1 VDARTDPEIPIAL
14 NRSLDRVQRRWILAA
29 LMMTMMLA
37 AMDTTIVS
45 TAIPQI
51 VGDLG
56 GFALFSWVFSI
67 YLLAQTV
74 TIPVYGKLADVFGR
88 KPVLIIGT
96 VIFLA
101 GSMASALAWNMST
114 LIVFRGLQGLG
125 AGSIMATVYTLA
137 GDLYSVRERAHIEG
151 WLSSVWG
158 VAAIVGPTLG
168 GAFAEYASWRWIFL
182 INLPVGVV
190 AITLMARFLHE
201 RPEHH
206 HHTIDYAGSGLMLLA
221 GSALIFALLQGGQA
235 WPWLSAPGIVAFAV
249 ASVLIGATAWVERRA
264 AEPILPRWLWRH
276 RVLAGANLAM
286 VGMGLVLMGPNT
298 YLPTF
303 GQSVLGLG
311 AIAAGLVLASMSI
324 GWPLASSWSG
334 RLYLRIG
341 FRDTALCGA
350 VLVVLA
356 AFGFLALPF
365 PGSVWP
371 VLLDQLLL
379 GAGFGLLSTPLLVGV
394 QSTVTWRDRGV
405 VTGANIFSR
414 YLGQS
419 LGAAIFGAIF
429 NSAMA
434 RELARAPVA
443 LRPHLPHD
451 INAVIGALHSQE
463 LPGTAERYLRRAMY
477 TATHH
482 VYVGLA
488 VVALVTLAIVLLTPR
503 RFPVAR
509 EAAGVSDGDID
520 RRVVGSVDCASEL
533 R

>member
-1 VDARTDPEIPIAL
+1 MKTSAPIAQTPPDA
-14 NRSLDRVQRRWILAA
+14 LDKVQRRWILAA

-74 TIPVYGKLADVFGR
+74 TIPIYGKLADIFGR
-88 KPVLIIGT
+88 KPILIVGT
-96 VIFLA
+96 LIFLA
-101 GSMASALAWNMST
+101 GSVASAFAWSMVT

-125 AGSIMATVYTLA
+125 AGSIMATVNTLA
-137 GDLYSVRERAHIEG
+137 GDLYSVRERARIEG

-182 INLPVGVV
+182 INLPVGAV
-190 AITLMARFLHE
+190 ALTLMVRYLHE
-201 RPEHH
+201 QAPHH
-206 HHTIDYAGSGLMLLA
+206 RHSIDYLGAALMLLA
-221 GSALIFALLQGGQA
+221 GGTLIFGLLQGGQA
-235 WPWLSAPGIVAFAV
+235 WPWFSAPTVAVLAV
-249 ASVLIGATAWVERRA
+249 AVLLVAATVWRERSAR
-264 AEPILPRWLWRH
+264 EPIMPSWLWRH
-276 RVLAGANLAM
+276 RVLAGSNLAM
-286 VGMGLVLMGPNT
+286 VGMGLVMMGPNT

-311 AIAAGLVLASMSI
+311 AIAAGFLLASMSI
-324 GWPLASSWSG
+324 GWPVASSLSG

-341 FRDTALCGA
+341 FRDTALSGG
-350 VLVVLA
+350 VLMVLA
-356 AFGFLALPF
+356 AIGFLLVPY
-365 PGSVWP
+365 PGSLFP
-371 VLLDQLLL
+371 LLIDQMLL

-419 LGAAIFGAIF
+419 LGAALFGAVF
-429 NSAMA
+429 NNAMA
-434 RELARAPVA
+434 HQLSSAPSS
-443 LRPHLPHD
+443 LRGSLPRNVD
-451 INAVIGALHSQE
+451 SVIGALEGHR
-463 LPGTAERYLRRAMY
+463 LAGAADDYLRRAMY
-477 TATHH
+477 AATHH
-482 VYVGLA
+482 VYAGAVIVALLTVA
-488 VVALVTLAIVLLTPR
+488 VVLLAPR
-503 RFPVAR
+503 HFPVAEELG
-509 EAAGVSDGDID
+509 EAAVEEQPA
-520 RRVVGSVDCASEL
+520 GSRL
-533 R
+533 

>member
-1 VDARTDPEIPIAL
+1 MPSSTPPPTSVNIQVDRTE
-14 NRSLDRVQRRWILAA
+14 RRWILAA

-74 TIPVYGKLADVFGR
+74 TIPIYGKLADVFGR
-88 KPVLIIGT
+88 KPILIVGT

-101 GSMASALAWNMST
+101 GSVASAFSWNMLS
-114 LIVFRGLQGLG
+114 LIAFRGLQGLG

-158 VAAIVGPTLG
+158 ISAIVGPTLG
-168 GAFAEYASWRWIFL
+168 GVFVEYASWRWIFF
-182 INLPVGVV
+182 INLPVGAV
-190 AITLMARFLHE
+190 ALALMARFLHE
-201 RPEHH
+201 QPRHKRHE
-206 HHTIDYAGSGLMLLA
+206 IDYAGAGAMLVA

-235 WPWLSAPGIVAFAV
+235 WPWFSAPSATSFGIALL
-249 ASVLIGATAWVERRA
+249 LIGAAIRAERRA
-264 AEPILPRWLWRH
+264 AEPVMPRWLWRH
-276 RVLAGANLAM
+276 RVITGANLSM
-286 VGMGLVLMGPNT
+286 VGMGLVMMGPNT

-311 AIAAGLVLASMSI
+311 PIAAGLMLASMSI

-334 RLYLRIG
+334 RLYLRFG
-341 FRDTALCGA
+341 FRDTALGGA

-356 AFGFLALPF
+356 AAGFLFRPF
-365 PGSVWP
+365 PDSAWP
-371 VLLDQLLL
+371 IMIDQVLL
-379 GAGFGLLSTPLLVGV
+379 GAGFGLLSTPILVGV
-394 QSTVTWRDRGV
+394 QNTVTYRDRGV

-419 LGAAIFGAIF
+419 LGAALFGAVF
-429 NSAMA
+429 NNAM
-434 RELARAPVA
+434 RSELAHAPEA
-443 LRPHLPHD
+443 LRAGLPTD
-451 INAVIGALHSQE
+451 INAVISALQGSALHSQE
-463 LPGTAERYLRRAMY
+463 VQQTADRYLRQAIA
-477 TATHH
+477 TATEH
-482 VYVGLA
+482 VYAGMA
-488 VVALVTLAIVLLTPR
+488 VVALITVGIVLLTPR
-503 RFPVAR
+503 KFP
-509 EAAGVSDGDID
+509 D
-520 RRVVGSVDCASEL
+520 ASEGSSAGEPETGGHA
-533 R
+533 

>member
-1 VDARTDPEIPIAL
+1 ML
-14 NRSLDRVQRRWILAA
+14 NSAAIDKVQRRWILSA

-74 TIPVYGKLADVFGR
+74 TIPIYGKLADVFGR
-88 KPVLIIGT
+88 KPVLIVGT
-96 VIFLA
+96 LIFLT
-101 GSMASALAWNMST
+101 GSVASAFAWNMVT

-125 AGSIMATVYTLA
+125 AGSIMATVNTLA

-158 VAAIVGPTLG
+158 IAAIVGPTLG

-182 INLPVGVV
+182 INLPVGATAMVLV
-190 AITLMARFLHE
+190 ARFLHE
-201 RPEHH
+201 DPQHH
-206 HHTIDYAGSGLMLLA
+206 RHSIDYVGAGLMLLA
-221 GSALIFALLQGGQA
+221 GSTLIFALLQGGQA
-235 WPWLSAPGIVAFAV
+235 WAWLSPQSVVVFGVA
-249 ASVLIGATAWVERRA
+249 VLLAGATIRIERRA
-264 AEPILPRWLWRH
+264 AEPIMPGWLWRD
-276 RVLAGANLAM
+276 RVLAGANLSM
-286 VGMGLVLMGPNT
+286 VGMGLVMMGPNT

-324 GWPLASSWSG
+324 GWPIASSWSG

-341 FRDTALCGA
+341 FRDTALVGA
-350 VLVVLA
+350 VLVLLAASGFLLLPYPGSMWLVLA
-356 AFGFLALPF
+356 
-365 PGSVWP
+365 
-371 VLLDQLLL
+371 DQVML
-379 GAGFGLLSTPLLVGV
+379 GAGFGLLSTPMLVGV
-394 QSTVTWRDRGV
+394 QSAVTWHDRGV

-414 YLGQS
+414 YLGES

-429 NSAMA
+429 NSAIA
-434 RELARAPVA
+434 SELAHAPAA
-443 LRPHLPHD
+443 LRPRLPHG
-451 INAVIGALHSQE
+451 INTVISELHGHQ
-463 LPGTAERYLRRAMY
+463 LPGAADLYIRQAIY

-482 VYVGLA
+482 VYAGLV
-488 VVALVTLAIVLLTPR
+488 VVALATLAIVLITPR
-503 RFPVAR
+503 HFPVAG
-509 EAAGVSDGDID
+509 EGDLS
-520 RRVVGSVDCASEL
+520 RSGQP
-533 R
+533 